1 MLKEL
6 LEPTLAWEYQLLGL
20 LIKQVLVVYK
30 HVGVINSTEELIEL
44 TNKYLKV
51 SI

>member
-1 MLKEL
+1 MGVPVTWFIDE
-6 LEPTLAWEYQLLGL
+6 QG
-20 LIKQVLVVYK
+20 VVVYK
-30 HVGVINSTEELIEL
+30 HVGVVESTEELIEL